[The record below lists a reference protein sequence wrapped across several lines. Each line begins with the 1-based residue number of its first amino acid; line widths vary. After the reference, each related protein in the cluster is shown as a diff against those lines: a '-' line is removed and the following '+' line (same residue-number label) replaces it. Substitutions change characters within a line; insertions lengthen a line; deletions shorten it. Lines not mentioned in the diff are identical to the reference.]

1 MTSVAAQHTW
11 ADGSVTLVE
20 VDVENDYPD
29 ALDQA
34 RATAVRALTEAVTAM
49 SEEGDA

>member
-29 ALDQA
+29 ALSEA
-34 RATAVRALTEAVTAM
+34 RATAVRGLAEAEAVAAL
-49 SEEGDA
+49 SEGE